1 MILEKSTEI
10 YNKSLLD
17 ASTSSIREILLS
29 SFPVVVSFIYFL
41 LDTEVE
47 QRNEYEEM
55 VSSMKRDL
63 FLIVEQRQWPHRCVP
78 QKITS
83 PYCETCRVV
92 VVLGWRVYIWHLE
105 SISSFFFYINPFR
118 IMKQVI
124 ICGFIKSAM
133 RHLFFKI
140 FKGINFL
147 TYVKRL
153 NLVTKKLEIVLTIAT
168 NCDAVKLRS

>member
-63 FLIVEQRQWPHRCVP
+63 FLIVEQRQ
-78 QKITS
+78 
-83 PYCETCRVV
+83 
-92 VVLGWRVYIWHLE
+92 
-105 SISSFFFYINPFR
+105 
-118 IMKQVI
+118 
-124 ICGFIKSAM
+124 
-133 RHLFFKI
+133 
-140 FKGINFL
+140 
-147 TYVKRL
+147 
-153 NLVTKKLEIVLTIAT
+153 
-168 NCDAVKLRS
+168 